1 MVSPSDLKP
10 ERAIRALERAGWE
23 NLGRFG
29 KHFKMKKPG
38 NPNILSVPFHGSKPL
53 KQGLVRALLKKAGME
68 WAEFLEFYR

>member
-38 NPNILSVPFHGSKPL
+38 NQNILSVPYHGGEPL

-68 WAEFLEFYR
+68 WEEFLGYYR